1 MEERK
6 IKSHL
11 IITDIHDD
19 YHINWCGKILD
30 AKPKIENGKPIFV
43 IVGSRGRIETNTVD
57 MRALEKIAKSLT
69 EPRGH
74 AAITSD
80 SSRIYIKEISDNEK
94 LLGVLTHKRIK
105 SYAPMYDKVGYR

>member
-69 EPRGH
+69 EPRGR

-80 SSRIYIKEISDNEK
+80 SSRIYIKEINDSEK